1 MSFVLCFDF
10 GVNHIGAAVG
20 NTVTK
25 SANPL
30 KEIRAKDGIPN
41 ELELQKTVKDW
52 QPCVFVVGLPLNMDG
67 TEQLMTKRAR
77 KFGNRLKEKFRIN
90 VEFVDERL
98 TSKEAK
104 EQIFEQGGFRALAK
118 DKGAIDSLAAVAI
131 LEQYFYENEH

>member
-10 GVNHIGAAVG
+10 GINHIGAAVG

-41 ELELQKTVKDW
+41 EQELLKTVKDW
-52 QPCVFVVGLPLNMDG
+52 QPSVFVVGLPLNMDG

-77 KFGNRLKEKFRIN
+77 KFG
-90 VEFVDERL
+90 
-98 TSKEAK
+98 SSCPCP
-104 EQIFEQGGFRALAK
+104 G
-118 DKGAIDSLAAVAI
+118 
-131 LEQYFYENEH
+131 